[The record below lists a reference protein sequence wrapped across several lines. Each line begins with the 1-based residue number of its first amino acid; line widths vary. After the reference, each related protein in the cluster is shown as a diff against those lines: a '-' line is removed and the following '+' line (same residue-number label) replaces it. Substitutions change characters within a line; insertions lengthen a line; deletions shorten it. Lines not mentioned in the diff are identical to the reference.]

1 LIPCREMLSF
11 WTWESLTG
19 ININVVILAVNVLI
33 FWAILIFTELNI
45 TKLLW
50 IKIKEMVYG
59 SKVAVPQNVD
69 SDVKLEKDTVFQ
81 TNNAMTVCNLSKKFG
96 SFDAVRGL
104 TFGVRDKECFG
115 LLGVNGAG
123 KTTTFRML
131 TGDEIMSSGEA
142 FIGNESLSGNRAS
155 YLQSI
160 GYCPQFDSII
170 EVLTGR
176 EMLTLFARIRG
187 LRSSENR
194 INVELE
200 KLASFVDLTQYLDRP
215 CGQYSGG
222 NKRKLNV
229 ALALIGRPKVMLLD
243 EPTTGVD
250 PAARRK
256 MWETINAIRR
266 SGTSIILTSHSME
279 ECEALCDRLAIMV
292 RGSFQ
297 CLGGPQHIKSKFGKG
312 FQIII
317 KLEPLSEHGNGI
329 SNGVG
334 PAIRTVPKKGE
345 DLQVL
350 KSSVV
355 NSFDSCSVTDEH
367 MDYVHFHVANPQTSW
382 SHLFGTMEKIKKEN
396 KIVQDYSVSETTLE
410 QIFLGFARSEE
421 TTEI

>member
-1 LIPCREMLSF
+1 
-11 WTWESLTG
+11 
-19 ININVVILAVNVLI
+19 
-33 FWAILIFTELNI
+33 
-45 TKLLW
+45 
-50 IKIKEMVYG
+50 
-59 SKVAVPQNVD
+59 
-69 SDVKLEKDTVFQ
+69 
-81 TNNAMTVCNLSKKFG
+81 
-96 SFDAVRGL
+96 
-104 TFGVRDKECFG
+104 
-115 LLGVNGAG
+115 
-123 KTTTFRML
+123 
-131 TGDEIMSSGEA
+131 MSSGEA
-142 FIGNESLSGNRAS
+142 FIGDVSLTGDRAE
-155 YLQSI
+155 YLSSI

-187 LRSSENR
+187 LTNKDNL
-194 INVELE
+194 INNEIE
-200 KLASFVDLTQYLDRP
+200 KLANFVDLSQYLDRP

-222 NKRKLNV
+222 NKRKLNL

-297 CLGGPQHIKSKFGKG
+297 CLGGPQHIKSKFGQG
-312 FQIII
+312 FQIIV
-317 KLEPLSEHGNGI
+317 KLEPMSEAVNGIGNGHQI
-329 SNGVG
+329 Q
-334 PAIRTVPKKGE
+334 AKKTVQNNEGALE
-345 DLQVL
+345 RL

-355 NSFDSCSVTDEH
+355 KAFDSCSVTDEH
-367 MDYVHFHVANPQTSW
+367 MDYVHFHVANPETSW
-382 SHLFGTMEKIKKEN
+382 SHLFGTMELIKKEN
-396 KIVQDYSVSETTLE
+396 TIVQDYSVSETTLE

>member
-1 LIPCREMLSF
+1 M
-11 WTWESLTG
+11 G
-19 ININVVILAVNVLI
+19 
-33 FWAILIFTELNI
+33 
-45 TKLLW
+45 KLLW

-69 SDVKLEKDTVFQ
+69 SDVKLEKDTVFK

-256 MWETINAIRR
+256 IWETINNIRK

-292 RGSFQ
+292 KGSFQ

-312 FQIII
+312 FQIIV
-317 KLEPLSEHGNGI
+317 KLEANSNKSDELLNKLKASVI
-329 SNGVG
+329 SKFSDCN
-334 PAIRTVPKKGE
+334 
-345 DLQVL
+345 
-350 KSSVV
+350 
-355 NSFDSCSVTDEH
+355 VTDEH
-367 MDYVHFHVANPQTSW
+367 LDYIHFHVSNPATSW
-382 SHLFGTMEKIKKEN
+382 HALFSSMESVKAEFSC
-396 KIVQDYSVSETTLE
+396 VQDYSVAETTLE
-410 QIFLGFARSEE
+410 QIFLGFARENGHQES
-421 TTEI
+421 I